1 MMNNRLTRL
10 LISVAATAVL
20 MTVLALAA
28 SANPDSRILTL
39 LGGNLPAGLIQGAT
53 YLLFFFGLM
62 EILAVNQ
69 KISYENDA
77 FSAQLLPEK
86 ENWVL
91 DVDEVNQLKLN
102 MQHLERTHHFLLIDL
117 IKKAATKYRLSKSSA
132 EALAVVE
139 AQVGIYSREMDS
151 EQSFINYVAWAIPSV
166 GFIGTVIG
174 IAASLG
180 YASDAATAEGIKK
193 VTDALSVAFD
203 TTLVALFL
211 SIVLMLVIHAVQKR
225 QDELFTR
232 MNSYMIEN
240 LINRFY
246 K

>member
-1 MMNNRLTRL
+1 M
-10 LISVAATAVL
+10 ISIAITAVL
-20 MTVLALAA
+20 MTVLVLAA
-28 SANPDSRILTL
+28 KANPDSRILIM
-39 LGGNLPAGLIQGAT
+39 LGGHMPDGLIQGFT
-53 YLLFFFGLM
+53 FLLFVFGLM
-62 EILAVNQ
+62 EVLAVNQ
-69 KISYENDA
+69 KVSYENDA
-77 FSAQLLPEK
+77 FTAHLLPEK

-102 MQHLERTHHFLLIDL
+102 MQHLEQTYHFLLIDL

-139 AQVGIYSREMDS
+139 TQVDIYNNEMES
-151 EQSFINYVAWAIPSV
+151 EQSFVNYVAWAIPSV

-211 SIVLMLVIHAVQKR
+211 SVILMLTIHAVQKR
-225 QDELFTR
+225 QDELFTK
-232 MNSYMIEN
+232 MKSYMIEN